1 MKKSERTNFL
11 NATLALLVAT
21 PTLAAA
27 HELVPPVAVSVY
39 AMSSG
44 RLGAIAAGV
53 LGVIGMV
60 VGWLA
65 LVRPAG
71 RFGPGSGRR
80 SAIVALTSGLVGTAL
95 GGLVAT
101 TAKGGIGTGNG
112 LGGALVALVVGLIAI
127 ALGGVALAR
136 SRRTG

>member
-1 MKKSERTNFL
+1 MKKPERTNFL
-11 NATLALLVAT
+11 KAILTLLVAT

-27 HELVPPVAVSVY
+27 NVSVPPVAVGVY

-53 LGVIGMV
+53 LALIGMV

-71 RFGPGSGRR
+71 RFGSGSERR
-80 SAIVALTSGLVGTAL
+80 GAVVALTSGLIGTAL

-112 LGGALVALVVGLIAI
+112 LGGAVVALVIGLIAI